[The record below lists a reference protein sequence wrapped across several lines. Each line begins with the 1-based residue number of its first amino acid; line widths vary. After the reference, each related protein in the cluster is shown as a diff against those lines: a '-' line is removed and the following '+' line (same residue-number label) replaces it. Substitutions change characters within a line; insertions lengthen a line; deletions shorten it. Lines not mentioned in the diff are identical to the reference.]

1 MSATH
6 SPQHRQHGRRKVDL
20 ASFALLVCGLV
31 FGFVAYYLIT
41 EQGVNPLILSPS
53 VVAVTL
59 GVTHL
64 VKRQA
69 PRDRR

>member
-1 MSATH
+1 MSTTH
-6 SPQHRQHGRRKVDL
+6 SPQHRQHGRRQVDL
-20 ASFALLVCGLV
+20 ASVALLVCGLV
-31 FGFVAYYLIT
+31 FGVVAYHLIT
-41 EQGVNPLILSPS
+41 EQGVNPLILGPS